1 MFLIYILNLPA
12 FKQRVVTMERETY
25 NDTFGVK
32 KLNKF
37 SVEVRKNVL
46 AVYFV
51 ICATTF
57 AMLSYVFLVLKQSDS
72 FNL

>member
-25 NDTFGVK
+25 NDTFGVG

-37 SVEVRKNVL
+37 SLEVRKNVL
-46 AVYFV
+46 AVYFA

-57 AMLSYVFLVLKQSDS
+57 AMLSYIF
-72 FNL
+72 

>member
-51 ICATTF
+51 IRATTF